1 MSESSDIENVIKS
14 LNLIIDLDLRVGLC
28 CSSVLQ
34 HVAIL
39 DHFFVEGKKK
49 HSRSQKWML
58 NKSFNW

>member
-34 HVAIL
+34 QVAIL
-39 DHFFVEGKKK
+39 DHF
-49 HSRSQKWML
+49 L
-58 NKSFNW
+58 